1 MENYFPPLEESRSR
15 IARERMLADLNAI
28 VADTEALLQA
38 TAADASDQA
47 KATRARLTEAL
58 NRARATFEQFKDEK
72 IDAAKEALAKAD
84 QTVRAHPYE
93 SLAIAFGVGLLV
105 GVILRRK

>member
-1 MENYFPPLEESRSR
+1 MESYFPPMEENRSR
-15 IARERMLADLNAI
+15 IARERMLADLSAI
-28 VADTEALLQA
+28 MADTEALLQA

-58 NRARATFEQFKDEK
+58 NKARATFEEFKNEQ
-72 IDAAKEALAKAD
+72 IDAAKAALTKAD